1 MERTDKRA
9 TMRLPEWRFGRG
21 WSASELE
28 SHVNRLHEL
37 APSAAETWERMTVER
52 QWNRFSSEA
61 VIGQERSGPPIPD
74 GPFQRARTALEN
86 YQFSDPRIVVAHF
99 DPGTPL
105 LGRLLLLE
113 IKVWRLHYLNGVVI
127 GDVRN
132 DNAGGTTTF
141 GFRYDTLEGH
151 LECGSEWF
159 TLRKDHASGTVR
171 HRIEAAYREG
181 AFPNWWSRVG
191 FKLFAERLQR
201 LWHYRAQERLYLL
214 AHHGVFGD
222 LSCGGSLTACR
233 SAARGDAHARP
244 CVRTRGSSRVALCA
258 GRFRYLPPT
267 DDRTRF
273 TAHAI
278 SSGSSLGTAW
288 LVLLE
293 TTSALCSDCRAHS
306 RSTVMR

>member
-1 MERTDKRA
+1 MAFWSWLVSQRTRVS
-9 TMRLPEWRFGRG
+9 RE
-21 WSASELE
+21 
-28 SHVNRLHEL
+28 
-37 APSAAETWERMTVER
+37 SAARAGSICCRDLGAHDGGKAVEPIFVGSSDRAGALRAANPRRAISAR
-52 QWNRFSSEA
+52 QNS
-61 VIGQERSGPPIPD
+61 
-74 GPFQRARTALEN
+74 ARKN